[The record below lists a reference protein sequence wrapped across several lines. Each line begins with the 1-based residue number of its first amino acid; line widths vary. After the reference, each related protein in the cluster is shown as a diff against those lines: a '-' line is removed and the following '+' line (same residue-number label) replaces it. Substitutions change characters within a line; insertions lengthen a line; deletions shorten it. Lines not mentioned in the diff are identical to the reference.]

1 MSYKNG
7 FVITSIVIIII
18 IISFPKVY
26 SSHNVSL
33 SVWCITHFMFILFS
47 IYKVVI
53 ISLFLLFSDTL

>member
-1 MSYKNG
+1 MNYKNG
-7 FVITSIVIIII
+7 FVITSIVIIIT

-47 IYKVVI
+47 TYKVVI
-53 ISLFLLFSDTL
+53 ILFLLFSDTL

>member
-26 SSHNVSL
+26 SSHNVS
-33 SVWCITHFMFILFS
+33 VWCITHFMFILFS
-47 IYKVVI
+47 TYKVVI
-53 ISLFLLFSDTL
+53 IFIFLLFSDTL